1 MHLLLPLPT
10 AMTHLTIQPSFC
22 ALWVPIVYCF
32 FPETNQLEL
41 EDIDHIFEGGDKIT
55 RGVFGA
61 KGGRTVERSV
71 HERNMSVAG
80 LAPTKRESYVGDQVE
95 VQYAEM
101 KV

>member
-1 MHLLLPLPT
+1 M
-10 AMTHLTIQPSFC
+10 
-22 ALWVPIVYCF
+22 YCF

-61 KGGRTVERSV
+61 KGGRTVDRSV
-71 HERNMSVAG
+71 HERNMSIAG
-80 LAPTKRESYVGDQVE
+80 LAPTRRESIGAAGVE
-95 VQYAEM
+95 VQYVEM